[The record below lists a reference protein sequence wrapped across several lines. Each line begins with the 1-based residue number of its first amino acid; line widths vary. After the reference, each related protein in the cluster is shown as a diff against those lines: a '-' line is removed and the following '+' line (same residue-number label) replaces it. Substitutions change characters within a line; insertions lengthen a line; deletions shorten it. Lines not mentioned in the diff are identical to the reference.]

1 MTKLRAPSLVL
12 VLALGAGCPGA
23 KVEGAPGAASAAT
36 PPSVTAA
43 ASASATAASATAPSA
58 PASATPSAASSAA
71 RPARWA
77 EPVARPGL
85 PNLHRVDEGFY
96 RGAQPTAEGIP
107 ELVKLGVRTVVN
119 VRALHSDRSL
129 LAGHSLDYEH
139 ISFKAWHPERS
150 DVVAFLRIATDRARQ
165 PFFLHCQHGADRT
178 GMMTAI
184 YRITVQGWSKD
195 DAIAEMVEGG
205 FGFHA
210 VWQNLVAY
218 VRELDV
224 ASIAREAGLAYD
236 AGAR

>member
-1 MTKLRAPSLVL
+1 MVKLRSLAL
-12 VLALGAGCPGA
+12 VLALVLGAGCPGA

-43 ASASATAASATAPSA
+43 ASASATAPSAAPS
-58 PASATPSAASSAA
+58 SSPSAASSAA

-107 ELVKLGVRTVVN
+107 ELGKLGVRTVVN
-119 VRALHSDRSL
+119 LRAMHSDRSL
-129 LAGHSLDYEH
+129 LAGQSLDYEH
-139 ISFKAWHPERS
+139 ISFKAWHPEKS

-184 YRITVQGWSKD
+184 YRIIVQGWSKD

-210 VWQNLVAY
+210 VWQNLVEY
-218 VRELDV
+218 VRDLDV
-224 ASIAREAGLAYD
+224 ASLARAAGLA
-236 AGAR
+236 